1 MAISAF
7 FYDSKTNEFLH
18 GLEWTNSNKKF
29 TNYHY
34 RIIKMTMEDC
44 LNYSQNFRCEISVD
58 KQPVMILE
66 CQTFWDVI
74 TMVLRNIKTNS
85 VLRKEYFANE
95 WIVKPS
101 LLYKMKAGEI

>member
-7 FYDSKTNEFLH
+7 FYDSITNEFLY

-34 RIIKMTMEDC
+34 RTIKTAMEDC
-44 LNYSQNFRCEISVD
+44 LNESQNFRCEISID
-58 KQPVMILE
+58 NEPVMILE

-74 TMVLRNIKTNS
+74 TMVLRNIKTKS
-85 VLRKEYFANE
+85 VYRKEYFAND
-95 WIVKPS
+95 WIVYPHI
-101 LLYKMKAGEI
+101 LNKMKAGEI